1 MKLHRF
7 LLPGVLLPVSAAAAG
22 RACQSGR
29 YRITAPNGVQRAGY
43 VPLGGIRQY
52 VQVRSWDA
60 AHPVLLVLHG
70 GPGSPMSDWSYGW
83 QAALERAC
91 TVVHWDQ
98 RGCGNTYFQDPG
110 APRPT
115 LERLLSDLD
124 ELVDLLRA
132 DFGVEKVV
140 LLGHSWGTYLGALYA
155 AAHPEKVSAY
165 VGVSQMVDFRTSERV
180 SAREA
185 VRRARAAGRT
195 RDAQTI
201 LRELEQVLDRRTLDR
216 PGAQALLRLRQHK
229 ERYLPEQYGS
239 RMLRWRL
246 TSPYLTPSVLR
257 WMVRFDA
264 LVTSSQALYEA
275 LLDDHASLSERCL
288 RFEVPVLLVAGEHDW
303 TTPHS
308 TALAYFEALSAPRK
322 KFLTIAGA
330 GHLPFADQPE
340 AFSAALLSFLSRL

>member
-1 MKLHRF
+1 M
-7 LLPGVLLPVSAAAAG
+7 
-22 RACQSGR
+22 
-29 YRITAPNGVQRAGY
+29 
-43 VPLGGIRQY
+43 
-52 VQVRSWDA
+52 
-60 AHPVLLVLHG
+60 
-70 GPGSPMSDWSYGW
+70 
-83 QAALERAC
+83 
-91 TVVHWDQ
+91 
-98 RGCGNTYFQDPG
+98 
-110 APRPT
+110 
-115 LERLLSDLD
+115 
-124 ELVDLLRA
+124 
-132 DFGVEKVV
+132 V

-165 VGVSQMVDFRTSERV
+165 VGVSQMVDFRASERV

-185 VRRARAAGRT
+185 VRRARAAGKT

-257 WMVRFDA
+257 WMVSFDA
-264 LVTSSQALYEA
+264 LVTSNQALYEA
-275 LLDDHASLSERCL
+275 LLDDRASLAERCL